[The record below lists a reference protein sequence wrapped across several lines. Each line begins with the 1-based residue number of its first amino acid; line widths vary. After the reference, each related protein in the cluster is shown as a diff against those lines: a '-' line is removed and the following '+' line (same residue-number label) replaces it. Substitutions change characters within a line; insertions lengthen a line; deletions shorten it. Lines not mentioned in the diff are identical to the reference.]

1 MKLLP
6 ADDRPRE
13 KLIEHGPDIL
23 SNSELLAI
31 LIRTGTPQRSA
42 LDIAREL
49 TDDDGFYSNIAKA
62 RSVADLSKIKGLGPA
77 KAATILA
84 AVELGRRVAGAQPQ
98 KKIRFSSP
106 EACVNFLMPRL
117 RYEGNE
123 KFVVMLLDSK
133 NQLIKMQQVSEG
145 SLNASVVHPREVFA
159 PAVLHRAAC
168 VLAAHN
174 HPSGDPA
181 PSREDRRL
189 TSALKETGI
198 VMGIPLL
205 DHIIIG
211 DGRYFS
217 FRENGRYFSFREN
230 GYLDE

>member
-211 DGRYFS
+211 DGSYYS
-217 FRENGRYFSFREN
+217 YS
-230 GYLDE
+230 DEGKL

>member
-133 NQLIKMQQVSEG
+133 NQLIKM
-145 SLNASVVHPREVFA
+145 LRWCIRARYLPRQFCTGQRA
-159 PAVLHRAAC
+159 FWRHITILPAT
-168 VLAAHN
+168 
-174 HPSGDPA
+174 
-181 PSREDRRL
+181 RRQ
-189 TSALKETGI
+189 AVRTG
-198 VMGIPLL
+198 V
-205 DHIIIG
+205 
-211 DGRYFS
+211 
-217 FRENGRYFSFREN
+217 
-230 GYLDE
+230 

>member
-31 LIRTGTPQRSA
+31 LIRTGTTERSA

-49 TDDDGFYSNIAKA
+49 TDNGGLYSNIAQA

-77 KAATILA
+77 KAAAILA
-84 AVELGRRVAGAQPQ
+84 AVELGRRVAGADPQ
-98 KKIRFSSP
+98 KKVKLSSP
-106 EACVNFLMPRL
+106 EACVSYLMPRM
-117 RYEGNE
+117 RYEQQE
-123 KFVVMLLDSK
+123 KFLVLLLDSK
-133 NQLIKMQQVSEG
+133 NQLLKCQQVSEG
-145 SLNASVVHPREVFA
+145 TLNASVVHPREVFA
-159 PAVLHRAAC
+159 PAMLHRAAC

-181 PSREDRRL
+181 PSIEDRKL
-189 TSALKETGI
+189 TQALEATGT

-217 FRENGRYFSFREN
+217 FRENG
-230 GYLDE
+230 YLDE

>member
-31 LIRTGTPQRSA
+31 LIRTGTTQRSA

-49 TDDDGFYSNIAKA
+49 TDNDGLYYNIAKA

-84 AVELGRRVAGAQPQ
+84 AVELGRRVASAEPQ
-98 KKIRFSSP
+98 KKSRFSSS

-117 RYEGNE
+117 RYERHE

-133 NQLIKMQQVSEG
+133 NQLIKLQQISEG

-159 PAVLHRAAC
+159 PAILHQAAC

-181 PSREDRRL
+181 PSREDRQL
-189 TSALKETGI
+189 TNVLKETGM

-205 DHIIIG
+205 DHIVIG
-211 DGRYFS
+211 D
-217 FRENGRYFSFREN
+217 GRYFSFREN

>member
-106 EACVNFLMPRL
+106 EACVSFLMPRL
-117 RYEGNE
+117 RYEGHE

-159 PAVLHRAAC
+159 PEVLPRALC
-168 VLAAHN
+168 GLAAPN

-217 FRENGRYFSFREN
+217 FRENG
-230 GYLDE
+230 YLDE

>member
-1 MKLLP
+1 MMLLP

-13 KLIEHGPDIL
+13 KLIEHGPGVL

-31 LIRTGTPQRSA
+31 LIRTGTTERSA

-49 TDDDGFYSNIAKA
+49 TDGNGFYSNIAQA

-84 AVELGRRVAGAQPQ
+84 AVELGRRVAGADPQ
-98 KKIRFSSP
+98 KKIKLSSP
-106 EACVNFLMPRL
+106 EACVSYLMPRM
-117 RYEGNE
+117 RYERRE
-123 KFVVMLLDSK
+123 RFVVLLLDSK
-133 NQLIKMQQVSEG
+133 NQLLKCQQVSEG
-145 SLNASVVHPREVFA
+145 SLNSAVVHPREVFA
-159 PAVLHRAAC
+159 PAMLHSAAC

-181 PSREDRRL
+181 PSLEDRKL
-189 TSALKETGI
+189 TEALKASGA

-217 FRENGRYFSFREN
+217 FRENG
-230 GYLDE
+230 YLDE

>member
-133 NQLIKMQQVSEG
+133 NQLIKMHQVSEG

-168 VLAAHN
+168 VLVAHN

-217 FRENGRYFSFREN
+217 FRENG
-230 GYLDE
+230 YLDE

>member
-98 KKIRFSSP
+98 KKLRFSSP

-181 PSREDRRL
+181 PSPADHRL
-189 TSALKETGI
+189 TRQLREAASVLQ
-198 VMGIPLL
+198 IPFL

-211 DGRYFS
+211 LPDGGRQPYFS
-217 FRENGRYFSFREN
+217 FRDAGC
-230 GYLDE
+230 L

>member
-1 MKLLP
+1 MMLLP

-31 LIRTGTPQRSA
+31 LIRTGTTERSA

-49 TDDDGFYSNIAKA
+49 TDNGGLYSNIAQA

-84 AVELGRRVAGAQPQ
+84 AVELGRRVAGADPQ
-98 KKIRFSSP
+98 KKVKLSSP
-106 EACVNFLMPRL
+106 EACVSYLMPRM
-117 RYEGNE
+117 RYEQQE
-123 KFVVMLLDSK
+123 KFLVLLLDSK
-133 NQLIKMQQVSEG
+133 NQLLKCQQVSEG
-145 SLNASVVHPREVFA
+145 TLNASVVHPREVFA
-159 PAVLHRAAC
+159 PAMLHRAAC

-181 PSREDRRL
+181 PSIEDRKL
-189 TSALKETGI
+189 TQVLKATGT

-217 FRENGRYFSFREN
+217 FRENG
-230 GYLDE
+230 YLDE

>member
-31 LIRTGTPQRSA
+31 LIRTGTTERSA

-49 TDDDGFYSNIAKA
+49 TDNGGLYSNIAQA

-84 AVELGRRVAGAQPQ
+84 AVELGRRVAGADPQ
-98 KKIRFSSP
+98 KKVKLSSP
-106 EACVNFLMPRL
+106 EACVSYLMPRM
-117 RYEGNE
+117 RYEQQE
-123 KFVVMLLDSK
+123 KFLVLLLDSK
-133 NQLIKMQQVSEG
+133 NQLLKCQQVSEG
-145 SLNASVVHPREVFA
+145 TLNASVVHPREVFA
-159 PAVLHRAAC
+159 PAMLHRAAC

-181 PSREDRRL
+181 PSIEDRKL
-189 TSALKETGI
+189 TQALKATGT

-217 FRENGRYFSFREN
+217 FRENG
-230 GYLDE
+230 YLDE

>member
-1 MKLLP
+1 MSHNKMMLLP

-13 KLIEHGPDIL
+13 KLIEHGPDVL

-31 LIRTGTPQRSA
+31 LIRTGTTERSA

-49 TDDDGFYSNIAKA
+49 TENGGFYSNIAQA
-62 RSVADLSKIKGLGPA
+62 HSVADLSKIKGLGPA

-84 AVELGRRVAGAQPQ
+84 AVELGRRVAGAEPQ
-98 KKIRFSSP
+98 KKQKFSSP
-106 EACVNFLMPRL
+106 EVCVSYLMPRM
-117 RYEGNE
+117 RYERQE

-133 NQLIKMQQVSEG
+133 NQLIKCQKVSEG
-145 SLNASVVHPREVFA
+145 SLNFSVVHPREVFA
-159 PAVLHRAAC
+159 PAMLHRAAC

-181 PSREDRRL
+181 PSMEDRKL
-189 TSALKETGI
+189 TQALMATGT

-217 FRENGRYFSFREN
+217 FRENG
-230 GYLDE
+230 YLDE

>member
-31 LIRTGTPQRSA
+31 LIRTGTTERSA

-49 TDDDGFYSNIAKA
+49 TDNGGLYSNIAQA

-84 AVELGRRVAGAQPQ
+84 AVELGRRVAGADPQ
-98 KKIRFSSP
+98 KKVKLSSP
-106 EACVNFLMPRL
+106 EACVSYLMPRM
-117 RYEGNE
+117 RYEQQE
-123 KFVVMLLDSK
+123 KFLVLLLDSK
-133 NQLIKMQQVSEG
+133 NQLLKCQQVSEG
-145 SLNASVVHPREVFA
+145 TLNASVVHPREVFA
-159 PAVLHRAAC
+159 PAMLHRAAC

-181 PSREDRRL
+181 PSIEDRKL
-189 TSALKETGI
+189 TQVLKATGT

-217 FRENGRYFSFREN
+217 FRENG
-230 GYLDE
+230 YLDE

>member
-31 LIRTGTPQRSA
+31 LIRTGTTERSA

-49 TDDDGFYSNIAKA
+49 TENDGLYSNIAQA
-62 RSVADLSKIKGLGPA
+62 RSVADLSKINGLGPA

-84 AVELGRRVAGAQPQ
+84 AVELGRRVAGADPQ
-98 KKIRFSSP
+98 KKVKLSSP
-106 EACVNFLMPRL
+106 EACVSYLMPRM
-117 RYEGNE
+117 RYEQQE
-123 KFVVMLLDSK
+123 KFLVLLLDSK
-133 NQLIKMQQVSEG
+133 NQLLKCQQVSEG
-145 SLNASVVHPREVFA
+145 TLNASVVHPREVFA
-159 PAVLHRAAC
+159 PAMLHRAAC

-181 PSREDRRL
+181 PSIEDRKL
-189 TSALKETGI
+189 TQALEATGT

-217 FRENGRYFSFREN
+217 FRENG
-230 GYLDE
+230 YLDE

>member
-1 MKLLP
+1 MLLP

-31 LIRTGTPQRSA
+31 LIRTGTTERSA

-49 TDDDGFYSNIAKA
+49 TENGGLYSNIAQA

-84 AVELGRRVAGAQPQ
+84 AVELGRRVAGADPQ
-98 KKIRFSSP
+98 KKVKLSSP
-106 EACVNFLMPRL
+106 EACVSYLMPRM
-117 RYEGNE
+117 RYEQQE
-123 KFVVMLLDSK
+123 KFLVLLLDSK
-133 NQLIKMQQVSEG
+133 NQLLKCQQVSEG
-145 SLNASVVHPREVFA
+145 TLNASVVHPREVFA
-159 PAVLHRAAC
+159 PAMLHRAAC

-181 PSREDRRL
+181 PSIEDRKL
-189 TSALKETGI
+189 TQALKATGT

-217 FRENGRYFSFREN
+217 FRENG
-230 GYLDE
+230 YLDE

>member
-1 MKLLP
+1 MKLLT

-49 TDDDGFYSNIAKA
+49 TDDDGFYSNIVKA

-106 EACVNFLMPRL
+106 EECVNFLMPRL

-145 SLNASVVHPREVFA
+145 SLNDSVVDPREAFA

-217 FRENGRYFSFREN
+217 FRENG
-230 GYLDE
+230 YLDE

>member
-1 MKLLP
+1 MLF
-6 ADDRPRE
+6 RS

-106 EACVNFLMPRL
+106 AACVNFLMPRL

-205 DHIIIG
+205 DHMIIG

-217 FRENGRYFSFREN
+217 FRENG
-230 GYLDE
+230 YLDE

>member
-31 LIRTGTPQRSA
+31 LIRTGTTERSA
-42 LDIAREL
+42 
-49 TDDDGFYSNIAKA
+49 
-62 RSVADLSKIKGLGPA
+62 SKIKGLGPA

-84 AVELGRRVAGAQPQ
+84 AVELGRRVAGADPQ
-98 KKIRFSSP
+98 KKVKLSSP
-106 EACVNFLMPRL
+106 EACVSYLMPRM
-117 RYEGNE
+117 RYEQQE
-123 KFVVMLLDSK
+123 KFFVLLLDSK
-133 NQLIKMQQVSEG
+133 NQLLKCQQVSEG
-145 SLNASVVHPREVFA
+145 TLNASVVHPREVFA
-159 PAVLHRAAC
+159 PAMLHRAAC

-181 PSREDRRL
+181 PSIEDRKL
-189 TSALKETGI
+189 TQALEATGT

-217 FRENGRYFSFREN
+217 FRENG
-230 GYLDE
+230 YLDE

>member
-145 SLNASVVHPREVFA
+145 SLNATEVHPREVFA

-198 VMGIPLL
+198 VMGKPLI

-217 FRENGRYFSFREN
+217 FRENG
-230 GYLDE
+230 YLDE

>member
-6 ADDRPRE
+6 ADDGPRE
-13 KLIEHGPDIL
+13 KLIEYGPDIL

-31 LIRTGTPQRSA
+31 LIRTGTTERSA

-49 TDDDGFYSNIAKA
+49 TDNGGLYSNIAQA

-84 AVELGRRVAGAQPQ
+84 AVELGRRVAGADPQ
-98 KKIRFSSP
+98 KKVKLSSP
-106 EACVNFLMPRL
+106 EACVSYLMPRM
-117 RYEGNE
+117 RYEQQE
-123 KFVVMLLDSK
+123 KFLVLLLDSK
-133 NQLIKMQQVSEG
+133 NQLLKCQQVSEG
-145 SLNASVVHPREVFA
+145 TLNASVVHPREVFA
-159 PAVLHRAAC
+159 PAMLHRAAC

-181 PSREDRRL
+181 PSIEDRKL
-189 TSALKETGI
+189 TQALEATGT

-217 FRENGRYFSFREN
+217 FRENG
-230 GYLDE
+230 YLDE

>member
-31 LIRTGTPQRSA
+31 LIRTGTTERSA

-49 TDDDGFYSNIAKA
+49 TENDGLYSNIAQA

-84 AVELGRRVAGAQPQ
+84 AVELGRRVAGADPQ
-98 KKIRFSSP
+98 KKVKLSSP
-106 EACVNFLMPRL
+106 EACVSYLMPRM
-117 RYEGNE
+117 RYEQQE
-123 KFVVMLLDSK
+123 KFLVLLLDSK
-133 NQLIKMQQVSEG
+133 NQLLKCQQVSEG
-145 SLNASVVHPREVFA
+145 TLNASVVHPREVFA
-159 PAVLHRAAC
+159 PAMLHRAAC

-181 PSREDRRL
+181 PSIEDRKL
-189 TSALKETGI
+189 TQALEATGT

-217 FRENGRYFSFREN
+217 FRENG
-230 GYLDE
+230 YLDE

>member
-6 ADDRPRE
+6 EGYRPSE

-23 SNSELLAI
+23 SKSGLLAI

-217 FRENGRYFSFREN
+217 FRENG
-230 GYLDE
+230 YLDE

>member
-77 KAATILA
+77 NAATKLA
-84 AVELGRRVAGAQPQ
+84 AEELRRRVAGAQPQ

-217 FRENGRYFSFREN
+217 FRENG
-230 GYLDE
+230 YLDE

>member
-145 SLNASVVHPREVFA
+145 SLNASVVHLRRYLPRQFCTGQRA
-159 PAVLHRAAC
+159 FWRHITILPAT
-168 VLAAHN
+168 
-174 HPSGDPA
+174 
-181 PSREDRRL
+181 RRQ
-189 TSALKETGI
+189 AVRTG
-198 VMGIPLL
+198 V
-205 DHIIIG
+205 
-211 DGRYFS
+211 
-217 FRENGRYFSFREN
+217 
-230 GYLDE
+230 

>member
-31 LIRTGTPQRSA
+31 LIRTGTTERSA

-49 TDDDGFYSNIAKA
+49 TDNGGLYSNIAQA

-84 AVELGRRVAGAQPQ
+84 AVELGRRVAGADPQ
-98 KKIRFSSP
+98 KKVKLSSP
-106 EACVNFLMPRL
+106 EACVSYLMPRM
-117 RYEGNE
+117 RYEQQE
-123 KFVVMLLDSK
+123 KFLVLLLDSK
-133 NQLIKMQQVSEG
+133 NQLLKCQQVSEG
-145 SLNASVVHPREVFA
+145 TLNASVVHPREVFA
-159 PAVLHRAAC
+159 PAMLHRAAC

-181 PSREDRRL
+181 PSIEDRKL
-189 TSALKETGI
+189 TQALEATGA

-217 FRENGRYFSFREN
+217 FRENG
-230 GYLDE
+230 YLDE

>member
-31 LIRTGTPQRSA
+31 LIRTGTTERSA

-49 TDDDGFYSNIAKA
+49 TDNGGLYSNIAQA

-84 AVELGRRVAGAQPQ
+84 AVELGRRVAGADPQ
-98 KKIRFSSP
+98 KKVKLSSP
-106 EACVNFLMPRL
+106 EACVSYLMPRM
-117 RYEGNE
+117 RYEQQE
-123 KFVVMLLDSK
+123 KFLVLLLDSK
-133 NQLIKMQQVSEG
+133 NQLLKCQQVSEG
-145 SLNASVVHPREVFA
+145 ILNASVVHPREVFA
-159 PAVLHRAAC
+159 PAMLHRAAC

-181 PSREDRRL
+181 PSIEDRKL
-189 TSALKETGI
+189 TQALEATGT

-217 FRENGRYFSFREN
+217 FRENG
-230 GYLDE
+230 YLDE

>member
-13 KLIEHGPDIL
+13 KLIEHGPDVL

-31 LIRTGTPQRSA
+31 LIRTGTTERSA

-49 TDDDGFYSNIAKA
+49 ADNDGLYSNIARA
-62 RSVADLSKIKGLGPA
+62 RNVADLAKIKGLGPA

-84 AVELGRRVAGAQPQ
+84 AVELGRRVAAAQPL
-98 KKIRFSSP
+98 KKLKLASP
-106 EACVNFLMPRL
+106 EVCAEFLMPRM
-117 RYEGNE
+117 RYEQKE
-123 KFVVMLLDSK
+123 KFLVLLLDSK
-133 NQLIKMQQVSEG
+133 NQLLKCQKVAEG
-145 SLNASVVHPREVFA
+145 SLNTAVVHPRDVFA
-159 PAVLHRAAC
+159 PAMLAKAAC

-181 PSREDRRL
+181 PSLEDKRL
-189 TSALKETGI
+189 TSALKQSGA

-217 FRENGRYFSFREN
+217 FRENG
-230 GYLDE
+230 YLDE

>member
-31 LIRTGTPQRSA
+31 LIRTGTTERSA

-49 TDDDGFYSNIAKA
+49 TDNGGLYSNIAQA

-77 KAATILA
+77 KTATILA
-84 AVELGRRVAGAQPQ
+84 AVELGRRVAGADPQ
-98 KKIRFSSP
+98 KKLKLSSP
-106 EACVNFLMPRL
+106 EACVSYLMPRM
-117 RYEGNE
+117 RYEQQE
-123 KFVVMLLDSK
+123 KFLVLLLDSK
-133 NQLIKMQQVSEG
+133 NQLLKCQQVSEG
-145 SLNASVVHPREVFA
+145 TLNASVVHPREVFA
-159 PAVLHRAAC
+159 PAMLHRAAC

-181 PSREDRRL
+181 PSIEDRKL
-189 TSALKETGI
+189 TQALKATGT

-217 FRENGRYFSFREN
+217 FRENG
-230 GYLDE
+230 YLDE

>member
-174 HPSGDPA
+174 HPSGDVT
-181 PSREDRRL
+181 PSRADIEVTRKIAEALAAVEIRL
-189 TSALKETGI
+189 IDHFI
-198 VMGIPLL
+198 VSKSLV
-205 DHIIIG
+205 
-211 DGRYFS
+211 FS
-217 FRENGRYFSFREN
+217 FNDHGLLGRN
-230 GYLDE
+230 

>member
-31 LIRTGTPQRSA
+31 LIRTGTTERSA

-49 TDDDGFYSNIAKA
+49 TDNGGLYRNIAQA

-84 AVELGRRVAGAQPQ
+84 AVELGRRVAGADPQ
-98 KKIRFSSP
+98 KKVKLSSP
-106 EACVNFLMPRL
+106 EACVSYLMPRM
-117 RYEGNE
+117 RYEQQE
-123 KFVVMLLDSK
+123 KFLVLLLDSK
-133 NQLIKMQQVSEG
+133 NQLLKCQQVSEG
-145 SLNASVVHPREVFA
+145 TLNASVVHPREVFA
-159 PAVLHRAAC
+159 PAMLHRAAC

-181 PSREDRRL
+181 PSIEDRKL
-189 TSALKETGI
+189 TQALEATGT

-217 FRENGRYFSFREN
+217 FRENG
-230 GYLDE
+230 YLDE

>member
-31 LIRTGTPQRSA
+31 LIRTGTTERSA

-49 TDDDGFYSNIAKA
+49 TDNGGLYSNIAQA

-84 AVELGRRVAGAQPQ
+84 AVELGRRVAGADPQ
-98 KKIRFSSP
+98 KKLKLSSP
-106 EACVNFLMPRL
+106 EACVSYLMPRM
-117 RYEGNE
+117 RYEQQE
-123 KFVVMLLDSK
+123 KFLVLLLDSK
-133 NQLIKMQQVSEG
+133 NQLLKCQQVSEG
-145 SLNASVVHPREVFA
+145 TLNASVVHPREVFA
-159 PAVLHRAAC
+159 PAMLHHAAC

-181 PSREDRRL
+181 PSIEDRKL
-189 TSALKETGI
+189 TQALKATGT

-217 FRENGRYFSFREN
+217 FRENG
-230 GYLDE
+230 YLDE